1 MTPTSSGNRHI
12 LITGASGGIGAAVTL
27 ALAGRATRL
36 TLVARDPARLQ
47 ALARQVEPKAAGVR
61 VLAADLAATA
71 HFEPLIAAAT
81 AEQGPIDVL
90 VNGAGVNAFKRLADT
105 GPDAIGAIVATNILA
120 PMLLSRA
127 VLPQMLARR
136 RGRIVNIGS
145 VMGGVGFAGFSAYCA
160 SKFAIRGFS
169 EALRRE
175 LAGSGVAVTY
185 VAPRYTRTAL
195 NSPAMD
201 RMAKAVKM
209 NIDAP
214 EAVARAIV
222 AAIDGGKA
230 EHAVGFV
237 ERILI
242 RANALFPRLVDGALA
257 SLNRRML
264 EHAE

>member
-1 MTPTSSGNRHI
+1 MSSGNRHV
-12 LITGASGGIGAAVTL
+12 LITGASGGIGSAVAL
-27 ALAGRATRL
+27 ALADRSTRL

-47 ALARQVEPKAAGVR
+47 AVAQRIAAKAAGVH
-61 VLAADLAATA
+61 VLAADLAATP
-71 HFEPLIAAAT
+71 HFEPLVAAAI
-81 AEQGPIDVL
+81 AGQGPIDVL
-90 VNGAGVNAFKRLADT
+90 VNCAGVNAFKRLAET
-105 GPDAIGAIVATNILA
+105 GPETVGAIVATNILA

-127 VLPQMLARR
+127 VLPGMLERR

-169 EALRRE
+169 ESLRRE

-209 NIDAP
+209 NMDAP
-214 EAVARAIV
+214 DAVARAIV
-222 AAIDGGKA
+222 NAIDGGKA
-230 EHAVGFV
+230 EHAIGFA
-237 ERILI
+237 EGILL
-242 RANALFPRLVDGALA
+242 RVNALFPRLVDGALA
-257 SLNRRML
+257 SLNKRMM
-264 EHAE
+264 EHTE